1 MLRAHPAVPAARA
14 EVTQYI
20 DPEGIDLAVLTSVL
34 RRICG
39 GSVAGAVIGRTRLR
53 DEVTCHLGCSLS
65 MGETVVDTMI
75 TRGFIRQ
82 QVHHDGWVYWAIQ

>member
-1 MLRAHPAVPAARA
+1 MS
-14 EVTQYI
+14 QDM

-39 GSVAGAVIGRTRLR
+39 ASVAGAVIGRTRLR
-53 DEVTCHLGCSLS
+53 DEVTRHLGCSLL

-75 TRGFIRQ
+75 NRGFIRQ
-82 QVHHDGWVYWAIQ
+82 QVHPDGWVYWAIR